1 MKQNYE
7 NEKNKLM
14 DLDKNFYEY
23 KQEVKAE
30 KEKFDEDKSKLQQEI
45 KELKEE
51 LETTKKK
58 LEDAQKELKDSL
70 DVVTNLK
77 LESEKKKTEMEQI
90 KTDSH
95 NKIEEIKLKMEKAS
109 QNVFSQDKI
118 LNIISENIHFFFE
131 QEFHLSLTNIIEN
144 IFKNFFNLHS
154 KYFRHRGK
162 C

>member
-51 LETTKKK
+51 LETTKKIRRCSK
-58 LEDAQKELKDSL
+58 RIKRFFRCRHEFKIRKRKKEDRNGTDKDRF
-70 DVVTNLK
+70 T
-77 LESEKKKTEMEQI
+77 
-90 KTDSH
+90 
-95 NKIEEIKLKMEKAS
+95 
-109 QNVFSQDKI
+109 
-118 LNIISENIHFFFE
+118 
-131 QEFHLSLTNIIEN
+131 
-144 IFKNFFNLHS
+144 
-154 KYFRHRGK
+154 
-162 C
+162 